1 MAEHRGHDGHIVVAG
16 AHVCGLFFRVDS
28 VPAEGETVL
37 GRDFDEPE
45 DGGKATNQAVAIAR
59 LGAPVR
65 LVTLVGDD
73 QRGRRWRELLNS
85 RGVETGYVLE
95 AAGATDVGVVLLPP
109 SRIPA
114 IVSLQGLSAQLDEA
128 RVESARAAFD
138 HASVVVCQL
147 EAPWA
152 CALASFRLGRA
163 AGAITILNPAP
174 AEEFPPE
181 LLDLTDVFVPNEH
194 EAVVFAGGPAA
205 VADLAAR
212 LVELHPHMSVVVTA
226 GSDGCYVAR
235 HRESVV
241 HVPAPQVDAVDT
253 TGAGDGFVGA
263 LAVRLRDGDDL
274 VTAACFA
281 VRAAALSVTRAGTIP
296 AYADAAELS
305 TDAEHC
311 GGSRL

>member
-1 MAEHRGHDGHIVVAG
+1 MRERRPHDGHIVVAG
-16 AHVCGLFFRVDS
+16 AHVCGLFFRVNS

-37 GRDFDEPE
+37 GREFDEPE

-65 LVTLVGDD
+65 LLTLVGRDE
-73 QRGRRWRELLNS
+73 RGRRWRELLNS
-85 RGVETGYVLE
+85 RGVETGFVLE

-109 SRIPA
+109 SGIPA
-114 IVSLQGLSAQLDEA
+114 IVSLQGLSAELDEA

-147 EAPWA
+147 EAPPA
-152 CALASFRLGRA
+152 CALTSFRLARA

-181 LLDLTDVFVPNEH
+181 LFALTDVFVPNEH
-194 EAVVFAGGPAA
+194 EAVVFAGGPGS
-205 VADLAAR
+205 VAELAAR

-226 GSDGCYVAR
+226 GSDGCYIAR
-235 HRESVV
+235 HGDPVV

-253 TGAGDGFVGA
+253 TGAGDAAVGA
-263 LAVRLRDGDDL
+263 LAVRLRAGDDL
-274 VTAACFA
+274 VVAARFA
-281 VRAAALSVTRAGTIP
+281 MRAAAVSVTRAGTIP

-305 TDAEHC
+305 AGSC
-311 GGSRL
+311 RGSRL